1 MLDNT
6 QSIICAFGLAA
17 AAPRSPYRHLELCGI
32 ALTPDKASL
41 RLIIPNWI
49 IRRRDFLCQTRKPK
63 LNGCTTA
70 STMPLSNAAG
80 CTPAGPGPAAPPD
93 DEQYRGRPLPGGASD
108 RGLTRRQGREKACV
122 LTAAGAAYS
131 AKHLASLNAIEDCT
145 AGHAGAAGGG
155 FLFCG
160 CGASP
165 LDLNLPL
172 SGTLY
177 FVEGCHIRLRH
188 FSRRFVDFMAIIR
201 YTERYGCFAIL

>member
-1 MLDNT
+1 MSGCGTRIVLRGQKPLALCDRCPCFGSLYPPPAALT
-6 QSIICAFGLAA
+6 FAAQSIICAFGLAA

-32 ALTPDKASL
+32 VLTPDKASL

-108 RGLTRRQGREKACV
+108 RGLTRRQGREKAYV
-122 LTAAGAAYS
+122 LPFGRHIRTNS
-131 AKHLASLNAIEDCT
+131 LASLNA
-145 AGHAGAAGGG
+145 
-155 FLFCG
+155 FCCKSHRRSCWRG
-160 CGASP
+160 WGWV
-165 LDLNLPL
+165 
-172 SGTLY
+172 
-177 FVEGCHIRLRH
+177 FVLRM
-188 FSRRFVDFMAIIR
+188 RGVAP
-201 YTERYGCFAIL
+201 

>member
-32 ALTPDKASL
+32 VLTPDKASL

-93 DEQYRGRPLPGGASD
+93 NEQYRGRPLPGGASD
-108 RGLTRRQGREKACV
+108 RGLTRRQGREKAYV
-122 LTAAGAAYS
+122 FFGEEKSSPILLQIAPPVM
-131 AKHLASLNAIEDCT
+131 LARL
-145 AGHAGAAGGG
+145 GVG
-155 FLFCG
+155 F
-160 CGASP
+160 
-165 LDLNLPL
+165 
-172 SGTLY
+172 
-177 FVEGCHIRLRH
+177 
-188 FSRRFVDFMAIIR
+188 
-201 YTERYGCFAIL
+201 CFADAGRRPLT